1 MEKSLSYDP
10 IYSQVGQ
17 TPQRFVRRALS
28 GHWVVIFV
36 ITLLTS
42 MAGGAFAMLQ
52 PHHYTSHV
60 EILVQPL
67 TGNAFSPDMLGT
79 SQQVTIGM
87 ETEANLVSAPDVTA
101 RVRKALGKAAR
112 ADAGKAAAE
121 VVLNSQILRISYTAS
136 SPPAAQ
142 RGAVAFA
149 GAILSSR
156 QARARAVRDT
166 TLSGLEK
173 ELASLRRLLDVGSK
187 AAISTTPTAA
197 DKAQLQLLTSRMVTC
212 QEQLGEAR
220 AISTAPGSIVGSVS
234 APKAIERFLPYTF
247 GVIVAILGFALG
259 LGVALLR
266 MRMDDRID
274 SRYDLSVAGVP
285 VWADLGCIAD
295 AANSN
300 LAAKTGDTSRKEAYR
315 RLRAAVISNVD
326 CSSVVAVVSHGPMP
340 QTTDVAANLAIS
352 LNELS
357 YRAAL
362 VDSEIHQPRVAKL
375 LGLSPMLGLSDV
387 VSGTVEAADAVVDY
401 GGVSVLGAGSRLA
414 AVKDRCSGAPFS
426 SLVEIS
432 RVGSDYTFVTA
443 DLSTGIGSAIA
454 GIADHAVLVVLNN
467 VTTHEEIGDVINR
480 MRMQNVRVAGL
491 VTVSSGSEQR
501 GVDKN
506 VGRERRLARR
516 HHAINGRH
524 SHNPGKELGVRRTL
538 AHQ

>member
-1 MEKSLSYDP
+1 MEKSLGYDP

-28 GHWVVIFV
+28 GYWVVIVV
-36 ITLLTS
+36 IALFTS
-42 MAGGAFAMLQ
+42 MAGGAFAMRQ

-67 TGNAFSPDMLGT
+67 SGNAFSPDMLGT
-79 SQQVTIGM
+79 PQQVTIGM

-101 RVRKALGKAAR
+101 RVSKALGKAAR

-156 QARARAVRDT
+156 QARARAVRHN

-173 ELASLRRLLDVGSK
+173 ELASLRRSLG
-187 AAISTTPTAA
+187 AASEAAMSTTPTAA

-220 AISTAPGSIVGSVS
+220 AISTGPGSIVGSVS
-234 APKAIERFLPYTF
+234 VPKAIERFLPYAF
-247 GVIVAILGFALG
+247 GITAAIVGFGLG

-266 MRMDDRID
+266 VRMDDRID
-274 SRYDLSVAGVP
+274 SRYDLRVAGVP

-295 AANSN
+295 TANSD
-300 LAAKTGDTSRKEAYR
+300 LAGDSSRKEAYR

-326 CSSVVAVVSHGPMP
+326 FSSVVAVVSHETMP

-352 LNELS
+352 LNELG
-357 YRAAL
+357 YRTAL
-362 VDSEIHQPRVAKL
+362 VDSEIHRPRVVKL

-387 VSGTVEAADAVVDY
+387 VTGTVEAVDAVVDY
-401 GGVSVLGAGSRLA
+401 GGVSVLGAGSSLP
-414 AVKDRCSGAPFS
+414 AVKDRCSGAPFR
-426 SLVEIS
+426 SLVDIS
-432 RVGSDYTFVTA
+432 RDGSDFTFVTA

-467 VTTHEEIGDVINR
+467 VTTHKQIGDVINR
-480 MRMQNVRVAGL
+480 VRMQNVRVAGL
-491 VTVSSGSEQR
+491 VTVSCGSVQR
-501 GVDKN
+501 GVGKN
-506 VGRERRLARR
+506 VDRERRPARR
-516 HHAINGRH
+516 HHGINARH
-524 SHNPGKELGVRRTL
+524 SDNPATSHVHA
-538 AHQ
+538 AH